1 MVEAAKLLSPVSRRK
16 AGEFLAEGPNN
27 VRAALA
33 AGKALELFVSEAAAG
48 EHGELVAASHEA
60 GVPTRLMD
68 ERAARKLTDAVT
80 PVGLVARCPLLD
92 RPLAE
97 VVGGLG
103 PAPLAVALVEP
114 RDPGNL
120 GTVLR
125 AAHGFGADAFLV
137 LGDGVDPHNPKAAR
151 SSAGSL
157 FSVPLV
163 RERDVPSALAALRA
177 AGLRLLATTADGELR
192 LDRAGTALEGPC
204 AWLFGNEAHGLP
216 ESIARE
222 ADCRIAVPMRPAD
235 GLEPPESLN
244 LAVAAGVCL
253 YETARA
259 RVR

>member
-1 MVEAAKLLSPVSRRK
+1 MEAAKLLSPVGRRK

-33 AGKALELFVSEAAAG
+33 TGKAVELFASEAAAR
-48 EHGELVAASHEA
+48 EHGEIVAAAHEA
-60 GVPTRLMD
+60 GIPTRLVD

-80 PVGLVARCPLLD
+80 PVGLVVRCPLLD
-92 RPLAE
+92 RSLAD
-97 VVGGLG
+97 VVDSLG
-103 PAPLAVALVEP
+103 QAPLVVALVEP

-125 AAHGFGADAFLV
+125 AAHAFGAGAFLV

-177 AGLRLLATTADGELR
+177 AGLRLLATTADGELQ
-192 LDRAGTALEGPC
+192 LDQAGSVLAGPC
-204 AWLFGNEAHGLP
+204 AWLLGNEAHGLP
-216 ESIARE
+216 EAVARE
-222 ADCRIAVPMRPAD
+222 ADCRIAVPMRPAA

>member
-33 AGKALELFVSEAAAG
+33 SGKALEVFVGEAEAG
-48 EHGELVAASHEA
+48 EHRELVAAANEA
-60 GVPTRLMD
+60 GVPTRFVD
-68 ERAARKLTDAVT
+68 ARAARKLTDAVA
-80 PVGLVARCPLLD
+80 PVGLVARCPVLD

-97 VVGGLG
+97 VLGRQG
-103 PAPLAVALVEP
+103 PAPLVVALVEP

-125 AAHGFGADAFLV
+125 AAHAFGADAFFV

-163 RERDVPSALAALRA
+163 RERDVPQALAALRA
-177 AGLRLLATTADGELR
+177 AGLRLLATAADGEVA
-192 LDRAGTALEGPC
+192 LDRAGSALAGPC

-216 ESIARE
+216 ESIVRE
-222 ADCRIAVPMRPAD
+222 ADRRIAVPMRPAD
-235 GLEPPESLN
+235 GVEPPESLN